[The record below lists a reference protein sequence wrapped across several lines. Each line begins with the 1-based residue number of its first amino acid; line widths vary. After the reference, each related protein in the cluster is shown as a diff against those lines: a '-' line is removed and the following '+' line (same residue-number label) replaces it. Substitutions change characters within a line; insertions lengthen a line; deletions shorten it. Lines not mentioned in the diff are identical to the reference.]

1 MSRVWV
7 GLLIIVLVAFA
18 VYLIGL
24 PFSFVDRLRKE
35 EVSNQNVNLVV
46 EPVSE
51 SLDVKALEKE
61 INQTNI
67 GTIDPDIN
75 ELESLSS
82 SL

>member
-1 MSRVWV
+1 M
-7 GLLIIVLVAFA
+7 VAFA